1 MTVIVQT
8 DLAAALQ
15 HAHQA
20 TQVEQGVAEMTF
32 VREQYRRGFA
42 QTFHRHRD
50 LPDSLR
56 HQLALT
62 FAQRAISSNRF
73 LKGDDEALGQ
83 NACALDDVKGRGT
96 HAHGNRAPL
105 AGREGYFATF
115 FCTCGSCSAHFL
127 TSKEPNCESTRESL
141 VQRKAAES
149 ATWISFFERDVVTR
163 CGWHALGQAGMSFGG
178 FPG

>member
-1 MTVIVQT
+1 MTVIVQANV
-8 DLAAALQ
+8 AASFQ

-20 TQVEQGVAEMTF
+20 RQVEQCVAEMAF

-42 QTFHRHRD
+42 QTFHRHRN

-62 FAQRAISSNRF
+62 FTQRAISSNRF
-73 LKGDDEALGQ
+73 FKGEDEAFGQ

-105 AGREGYFATF
+105 AGQGGLL
-115 FCTCGSCSAHFL
+115 CHVFL
-127 TSKEPNCESTRESL
+127 RMWPALCAF
-141 VQRKAAES
+141 VDQQRA
-149 ATWISFFERDVVTR
+149 D
-163 CGWHALGQAGMSFGG
+163 L
-178 FPG
+178 